1 MYSASVGRNGGI
13 VVRAQ
18 LRLGALM
25 ECKRSCDGIIGVF
38 GHTCQ
43 RKRHVHQAE
52 CHPMTERGMA
62 AGACVADTEQ
72 FGLGHA
78 ELIAFNPRLISVSTA
93 LFGHSGPMSTI
104 PGFRDPMELLTYDVN
119 KIAELAIAQVLE

>member
-1 MYSASVGRNGGI
+1 
-13 VVRAQ
+13 
-18 LRLGALM
+18 
-25 ECKRSCDGIIGVF
+25 
-38 GHTCQ
+38 
-43 RKRHVHQAE
+43 
-52 CHPMTERGMA
+52 MTERGMA